1 MSVISLISA
10 LLPII
15 SKVMN
20 LLIKTDGQKLA
31 DISKKILDYVEELE
45 SGIKKEKANPGD
57 TSGIEDA
64 INRRR

>member
-15 SKVMN
+15 SKVLG

-31 DISKKILDYVEELE
+31 DVSTKILGYLEELE
-45 SGIKKEKANPGD
+45 TGIKKEKANPGD

-64 INRRR
+64 INKRR